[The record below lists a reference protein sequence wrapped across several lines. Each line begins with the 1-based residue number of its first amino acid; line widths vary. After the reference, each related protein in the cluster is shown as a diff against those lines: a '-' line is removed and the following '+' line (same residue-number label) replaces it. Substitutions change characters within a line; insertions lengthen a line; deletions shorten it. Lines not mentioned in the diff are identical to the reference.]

1 MKKEIV
7 KRYSQAL
14 KQQVVREY
22 ESGASVNKLQ
32 KKYGIRGSV
41 TIQRWIKKYS
51 HAGLRSEVMVIQSP
65 EDQIEFK
72 AMKSRIVDL
81 ESALAESVLENRM
94 LKATLEV
101 ASDALGMDLT
111 KTSARHHKASSIQRA
126 GEQATVQS
134 LVWDQPSG
142 VLSGPKARTAKSRR
156 RPTTGDIG
164 ARYSTSPP
172 PNGRAKTTPRTARAD
187 GRFGHFQG

>member
-22 ESGASVNKLQ
+22 EKGVSVNKLQ
-32 KKYGIRGSV
+32 QKYGIGGGA

-51 HAGLRSEVMVIQSP
+51 CAGLRSEVMVIQSP

-72 AMKSRIVDL
+72 AMKSRIVEL

-101 ASDALGMDLT
+101 ASETLGMNLKKSFG
-111 KTSARHHKASSIQRA
+111 KT
-126 GEQATVQS
+126 
-134 LVWDQPSG
+134 L
-142 VLSGPKARTAKSRR
+142 
-156 RPTTGDIG
+156 
-164 ARYSTSPP
+164 
-172 PNGRAKTTPRTARAD
+172 
-187 GRFGHFQG
+187 